1 MTWMLGPLA
10 SVHES
15 YAFILCVH
23 FASFAPFIVGAM
35 EIFIGIHLGGRLS
48 SFFTDN
54 GVSYIT
60 ILAAM
65 TVA

>member
-1 MTWMLGPLA
+1 MGPPVSA
-10 SVHES
+10 HEL
-15 YAFILCVH
+15 YAFILLAH
-23 FASFAPFIVGAM
+23 FASFAPFIVDIM

-54 GVSYIT
+54 GLSYIT
-60 ILAAM
+60 VLAAM